1 MFQPKSVE
9 RHHSSFRARKKSRE
23 TKQNKDANNKHP
35 NRKFVQISVKKFK
48 KINIVS
54 QLYDVLLEYQM
65 NLLRIAIL
73 KIKIIN
79 YGNN

>member
-1 MFQPKSVE
+1 M
-9 RHHSSFRARKKSRE
+9 
-23 TKQNKDANNKHP
+23 HP